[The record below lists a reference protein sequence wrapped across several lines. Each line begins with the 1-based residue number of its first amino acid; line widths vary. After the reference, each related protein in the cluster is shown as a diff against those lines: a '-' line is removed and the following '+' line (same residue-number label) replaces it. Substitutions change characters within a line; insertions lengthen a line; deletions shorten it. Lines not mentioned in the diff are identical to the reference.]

1 MKLFFFLILNIHINA
16 EVNPW
21 KLSIFERIINRKHIS
36 HLVMENTKDDYRVT
50 LLTHDRYPYSHKS
63 NNYFFYIKF
72 SNPTDAREAS
82 IKLDKHL
89 REGKE
94 IRILLNGNE
103 IKKYDLL
110 ELGF

>member
-1 MKLFFFLILNIHINA
+1 MKLFFYLTLIFQIFG

-72 SNPTDAREAS
+72 SNPTEAREVS
-82 IKLDKHL
+82 IKIDKHL

-103 IKKYDLL
+103 IRKYDLL
-110 ELGF
+110 KLD